1 MYNIDSLQEYAKKY
15 QGKCL
20 SDKYMSN
27 STVYKWKCKN
37 NHEFEKTWTT
47 LLRKNS
53 NFCMKCKNNI
63 IDDPDVIDI
72 FNDIFLNI
80 TRPIYLAYII
90 FLI

>member
-27 STVYKWKCKN
+27 STVYKWVCKN

-53 NFCMKCKNNI
+53 NFCTKCKNNI
-63 IDDPDVIDI
+63 IEE
-72 FNDIFLNI
+72 LNI
-80 TRPIYLAYII
+80 FAKENNGII
-90 FLI
+90 IL